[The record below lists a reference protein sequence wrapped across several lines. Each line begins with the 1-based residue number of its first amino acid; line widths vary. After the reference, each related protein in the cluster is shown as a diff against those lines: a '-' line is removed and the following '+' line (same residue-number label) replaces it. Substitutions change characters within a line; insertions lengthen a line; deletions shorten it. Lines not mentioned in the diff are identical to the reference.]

1 MEYKHTQIG
10 YVTGTILLILGVGM
24 LVAAPFAE
32 DGLYIL
38 LSEGILFLMLTSI
51 FSTLTIEIDQ
61 YELKWH
67 FGPIPII
74 KRSISRSDIKGIK
87 KTKTKIIEGWG
98 IHYTRRGWLYNITGR
113 DAVLIEKSDGST
125 LMIGTSN
132 AAKLIQILGN
142 RA

>member
-1 MEYKHTQIG
+1 
-10 YVTGTILLILGVGM
+10 M